1 MIFNIQKLAIIAAV
15 AFSSVSALSIPGHG
29 VATIQAREPSTAVAA
44 REEVRSFEPSRVIQ
58 GPAWTAPSAFWI
70 FLIDVL
76 SARLRSNKRCI
87 KITKKFGG
95 VDYTIGYLSEDD
107 IHGNGIF
114 KVTSEKR
121 DCLKVVAPTGS
132 GPFDLPIHGENGS
145 KKYLGL
151 AGNDGLKASYPVRT
165 RQTSVNARPQGVG
178 NTSGLSLSESAVWSV
193 SGNTLTAIWWPE
205 NGNKINVK
213 TMFWPQERDY
223 LYFVT
228 KPAGF
233 SQIAPSAYEVTLH
246 LVSP

>member
-1 MIFNIQKLAIIAAV
+1 MIFNIQKLAVIAAV
-15 AFSSVSALSIPGHG
+15 AFSSVSALSIPGHEA
-29 VATIQAREPSTAVAA
+29 ATLQAREPSSVVAA

-58 GPAWTAPSAFWI
+58 ARGQRPHPSGT
-70 FLIDVL
+70 
-76 SARLRSNKRCI
+76 SSNKKCI

-95 VDYTIGYLSEDD
+95 MDYTVGYLSEDD

-114 KVTSEKR
+114 KVTSEKHN
-121 DCLKVVAPTGS
+121 CLKVVAPTGS

-151 AGNDGLKASYPVRT
+151 AGNDDLKASYPVRT
-165 RQTSVNARPQGVG
+165 RQTSVNSRPQGVG

-193 SGNTLTAIWWPE
+193 SGNVLTAIWWPE
-205 NGNKINVK
+205 HGNKINVK
-213 TMFWPQERDY
+213 TMFWPQQRDY

-246 LVSP
+246 LVNP